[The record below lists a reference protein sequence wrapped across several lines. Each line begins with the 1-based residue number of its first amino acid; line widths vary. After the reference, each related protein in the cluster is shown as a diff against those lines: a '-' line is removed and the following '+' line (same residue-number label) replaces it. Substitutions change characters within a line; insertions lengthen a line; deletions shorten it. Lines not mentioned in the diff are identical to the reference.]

1 MDISVIIPVYNAEK
15 YLVRCLDSIFNQQFS
30 GVYEVIAVDDGSTDN
45 SLQIL
50 QAYQKKEQR
59 LIVIAHNTNKK
70 QSIARSSG
78 MKVSGG
84 DYIMHVDSDDWLLP
98 DAFEKLFRKCLE
110 TNADVVVFNFIIRER
125 GGKTRSANW
134 IQKELL
140 TTNKLMVQKYFFGAT
155 WNKIVKREH
164 VKNMIS
170 GEIGVNTTEDLLYA
184 IEILLRAEKI
194 CLIPESYYVY
204 FRHDCSITVTID
216 PEQNLRNQ
224 LIILKQLN
232 KIAIRYDVNNELINN
247 ILTYLEKW
255 LFLIIAQIQS
265 GNQVN
270 KDKNLEIITQF
281 HNIPIMSNSL
291 VNELELAMTYKDRSM
306 IELKKRFSSEE

>member
-59 LIVIAHNTNKK
+59 LIVIAHNANKK

-78 MKVSGG
+78 MKVSRGN
-84 DYIMHVDSDDWLLP
+84 YIMHVDSDDWLLP
-98 DAFEKLFRKCLE
+98 DAFEKLFRKCKE
-110 TNADVVVFNFIIRER
+110 TNADVVVFNFIIKER
-125 GGKTRSANW
+125 GGKTRLANW
-134 IQKELL
+134 IKKELL
-140 TTNKLMVQKYFFGAT
+140 TDNKLKVQKYFFGAT
-155 WNKIVKREH
+155 WNKIVKREL

-170 GEIGVNTTEDLLYA
+170 GKIGVNTTEDLLYA

-216 PEQNLRNQ
+216 PEQNLKNQ

-255 LFLIIAQIQS
+255 LFLIIAQIQL

-270 KDKNLEIITQF
+270 RDKNLEIITQF
-281 HNIPIMSNSL
+281 HNIPIMSDSL

-306 IELKKRFSSEE
+306 IELKRRFFS